1 MRRIGKK
8 WLING
13 WWLLVAVVLA
23 ALVAVIAWRYF
34 NHDRISPWLQFL
46 TLTTFV
52 ALVRGVCNNLTNI
65 FSLRKQ
71 EAGVTWCQILI
82 LFALILWIAGV
93 IWIFEI
99 HKSAS
104 STIVFGVMGGLMT
117 IVFQER
123 LKGVMTFIHLRSH
136 HLLNIG
142 DWVKVPK
149 YNVDGEV
156 KRVNLTTVTIYNWD
170 TTTSNIPISALHA
183 DHFMNLQPMADGK
196 TYGWRIDKTF
206 LVDTESIHTL
216 TKEEADMLKSKEF
229 NKQHN
234 IIDYLPEGE
243 IKEGA
248 LNARLYRLYLY
259 HYLMSQ
265 PDVSQMPRLLVQ
277 WLDQLK
283 EGMQLHLYVFIITNN
298 LDDFDWHQSLV
309 IEHVMESIK
318 WFGLSL
324 YQLPTSF
331 DDMIEEGR
339 K

>member
-1 MRRIGKK
+1 MRRLGKK

-34 NHDRISPWLQFL
+34 NNERISPWLQFI

-52 ALVRGVCNNLTNI
+52 VLVRGVCNNLTNI

-71 EAGVTWCQILI
+71 EDGVTWCQILI
-82 LFALILWIAGV
+82 LFALILWIAGC

-142 DWVKVPK
+142 DWVQVPK
-149 YNVDGEV
+149 YNVDGTV
-156 KRVNLTTVTIYNWD
+156 RKITLTTVTIYNWD

-183 DHFMNLQPMADGK
+183 DHFINLQNMSSGK

-206 LVDTESIHTL
+206 IVDTECFHTL
-216 TKEEADMLKSKEF
+216 SQKEADRLKSEEF
-229 NKQHN
+229 NKQHD
-234 IIDYLPEGE
+234 ILKYLPEEE

-259 HYLMSQ
+259 HWLMSQ
-265 PDVSQMPRLLVQ
+265 PDVSQLPRLVVKWISQ
-277 WLDQLK
+277 VI
-283 EGMQLHLYVFIITNN
+283 EGMQLHMYVFIITND
-298 LDDFDWHQSLV
+298 LDDFEWHQSVIVEHV
-309 IEHVMESIK
+309 IESLG
-318 WFGLSL
+318 WFGLRL
-324 YQLPTSF
+324 YQRPSSYGKVTK
-331 DDMIEEGR
+331 EA
-339 K
+339 